1 MSNSAVEVRT
11 FISSAGRR
19 EFSSAVAAALMTAFF
34 PVRAQNLREHR
45 IGCLLP
51 LQRSANLDSYSI
63 VVMVEGLRA
72 LGWAEGRNLTIE
84 YREAKGQP
92 ELFGQLARE
101 LVALNVELIV
111 AVTGNAATAAKNATS
126 SIPIVM
132 VAAPDPVKFG
142 LVASLARPGG
152 NVTGLALPTIEWG
165 KWLELAQQA
174 IPSLSRISV
183 IANPDNRVYADYA
196 AQNQEAAKRLGL
208 RLQMLPVG
216 RAEQFD
222 EAFSSMKREKADA
235 LVFGPDS
242 LYRSHMKEII
252 DSASAARL
260 PVIGPDRQAAEL
272 GALAGYGYDV
282 RNAWQRIP
290 AYVNR
295 ILRGAKPSDLP
306 VEQPDKFE
314 LVVNLRTAHALG
326 LSIPQPVLVRADE
339 VLG

>member
-1 MSNSAVEVRT
+1 
-11 FISSAGRR
+11 
-19 EFSSAVAAALMTAFF
+19 
-34 PVRAQNLREHR
+34 
-45 IGCLLP
+45 
-51 LQRSANLDSYSI
+51 
-63 VVMVEGLRA
+63 MVEGLRT

-84 YREAKGQP
+84 YRSAEGKP

-101 LVALNVELIV
+101 LVALNVDLIV
-111 AVTGNAATAAKNATS
+111 AVTVNAAIAAKNATS

-132 VAAPDPVKFG
+132 VNAPDPVKFG

-152 NVTGLALPTIEWG
+152 NVTGLALPAIDWG
-165 KWLELAQQA
+165 KWLELAQQV
-174 IPSLSRISV
+174 IPGVSRISV
-183 IANPDNRVYADYA
+183 IANSDNRVYADYV
-196 AQNQEAAKRLGL
+196 AQNQDAATRLGL
-208 RLQMLPVG
+208 RLQMLPVT

-222 EAFSSMKREKADA
+222 EAFSSMKGEKSDA

-242 LYRSHMKEII
+242 LYITRMKEII
-252 DSASAARL
+252 DRASAARL
-260 PVIGPDRQAAEL
+260 PVIGPNRQAAEL
-272 GALAGYGYDV
+272 GALVGYGYDV

-314 LVVNLRTAHALG
+314 LVVNLKTAKALG

-339 VLG
+339 VIG